1 MEDLELVKGLEKRI
15 KIRPPE
21 KSANLMRE
29 RGTPGGRG
37 TVEDQQYAEH
47 LFPQLMPKI
56 VYLVCDSQIDLRDKQ
71 GNEITENQWLELKL
85 SEFAKAG
92 KRKLTNIRE
101 EVLKLFPDR
110 ELVQMRHP
118 LEDVKEG
125 ETGELEPEM
134 LGPEF
139 REDLGFLRSKILND
153 TPVKQIWSRKVTG
166 KILAFLLPEYV

>member
-1 MEDLELVKGLEKRI
+1 M
-15 KIRPPE
+15 
-21 KSANLMRE
+21 
-29 RGTPGGRG
+29 
-37 TVEDQQYAEH
+37 
-47 LFPQLMPKI
+47 
-56 VYLVCDSQIDLRDKQ
+56 
-71 GNEITENQWLELKL
+71 
-85 SEFAKAG
+85 
-92 KRKLTNIRE
+92 
-101 EVLKLFPDR
+101 LKLFPDR
-110 ELVQMRHP
+110 ELVRMRHP